1 METRANY
8 IMVGSFVLLLTL
20 GLLGFVVWFVKFQ
33 VDTDLR
39 RFDIFFRGSVTGL
52 AVGSPVRYSGVRV
65 GEVIFIGLDQ
75 DDPNR
80 VRALIEVDEQTPI
93 KTDTYATLN
102 LVGLTG
108 GLYVLL
114 SGGSPEASLLEPAEG
129 QKQAIIPS
137 RSSNLE
143 TVINS
148 APELLDGAILL
159 LNRGNDV
166 FNDKNR
172 ADIAAMLSNL
182 RDVSEVL
189 SQNRGSFETLIG
201 DASLTMNNLSSATGS
216 LKETANSIRTNLD
229 QLTNSADRTLKAFEA
244 TAGTVDGSVTSLSA
258 DLQGMIKKLDSAAT
272 SLDGAAGQLENLI
285 KENRDPI
292 NDFTT
297 TGLYELSNVLIEAR
311 ELISVL
317 QRITTEVQRDPAR
330 FIFGDHQQ
338 GYEAK

>member
-65 GEVIFIGLDQ
+65 GEVIFIGLDH

-189 SQNRGSFETLIG
+189 SQNRGSFETLIS